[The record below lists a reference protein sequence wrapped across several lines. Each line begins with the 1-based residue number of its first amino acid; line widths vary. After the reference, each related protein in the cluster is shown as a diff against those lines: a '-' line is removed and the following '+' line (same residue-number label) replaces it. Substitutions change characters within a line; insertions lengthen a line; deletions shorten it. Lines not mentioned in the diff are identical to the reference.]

1 MAQVPIVDKHKV
13 KQLEAQRLR
22 DPQANLPLIH
32 MYEELLGRLQS
43 DETPAL
49 CASINNDL
57 GVAYSQLLTGSRTT
71 NLERA
76 VACYQEALRLRT
88 PETAPLDYA
97 LTQMNLGIT
106 YWKMLTGDR
115 TTNLERAIACY
126 QEALRYQTPEIAVL
140 AYAKTQMNLGNAYR
154 DLPSGNQAVNLEKAI
169 AYYHE
174 ALRFWTPETAP
185 LDYARAK
192 TNLGIA
198 YRKLPIGNNT
208 INLEQAIA
216 CYLEALRFRTPEIAP
231 LDYAMTQMN
240 LGNAY
245 GDLPTGDR
253 VANVMRAITCYHEAL
268 RFRTPET
275 APLDYAWT
283 QYNLGVTYRNLL
295 MGDRTANLTQA
306 LACSEQ
312 ALRFWTLEVSPLDFA
327 LAQNSL
333 GNIYSDL
340 STGDRTANLTRA
352 LACYE
357 QALHVYIPEAAP
369 LDYARVQGNLGL
381 AYWQL
386 PTGDRTANL
395 TQALACHEQALRFY
409 TPEATPLDYARV
421 QGNLGLIYWQ
431 LPTGDQTANLT
442 HAIVCYEQA
451 LRFYTPEATPLDYA
465 RVQNNLGIAYR
476 ALPTG
481 DRTANLTRAIA
492 CYEQALRFWTPE
504 AAPLDYAMAQNNL
517 GLIYSDL
524 PTGDRSADLTRAIA
538 CYQEA
543 LRFRTL
549 DAAPFDCRATNRNLA
564 NLYFNQK
571 DWKTALDVYQ
581 AAMDAGERLYLA
593 GLSSENKAVE
603 MADNVSLYRY
613 AAFSAFRCGQKS
625 EALLI
630 LERGKTRLLV
640 EALRLR
646 VHRPANVPDDVW
658 IAFEQAGAAMRAAQ
672 TRRTAT
678 PEGERD
684 LVEDYA
690 ARVEQVRAVNAALD
704 AAIEHVRIHAP
715 QFLHP
720 ISMST
725 IQKLLPDDRTVLVA
739 FCITSQG
746 SLGFVVGREQEVQLV
761 EVPTF
766 TQGRLRG
773 LFAERDADGRAI
785 GGWLGAYN
793 RSRIEGSPG
802 TLSVWQDTITN
813 ILAELGHGLL
823 APILSAL
830 PSSAEHLI
838 LLPSA
843 ELFLLPLHA
852 APLSDKNTER
862 VCDRYQ
868 VSYAP
873 STEVLAEAQARVV
886 QEVIPDL
893 YAVINPQADPRL
905 VFTQIEGA
913 AIARLFSRSSLV
925 EGPTGTKQQ
934 VVAGVR
940 GRTYVH
946 FSCHGSYNWDVPAES
961 GLALADGRL
970 TLAELQQ
977 DEVDLSMTRLVT
989 LSACETGITDVVKG
1003 SAEEYVGIPAGF
1015 LLAGVPCVLSSLW
1028 AVDDF
1033 STSLLI
1039 EEFYKQHLVE
1049 GQNIVHAL
1057 HRAQLWLR
1065 TLSCN
1070 EVMGQVRATY
1080 GKLKNRI
1087 RAGDE
1092 ISPADQHLS
1101 IRLEALQEQLLEDY
1115 RPEDHPFAHPY
1126 YWAAFLVSGA
1136 A

>member
-1 MAQVPIVDKHKV
+1 MFQVASTGGRKNMAQVSIVDKHKV
-13 KQLEAQRLR
+13 QQLEAQRLR
-22 DPQANLPLIH
+22 DPQVNLSLIH
-32 MYEELLGRLQS
+32 MYQELLKRLQS
-43 DETPAL
+43 DATPAL
-49 CASINNDL
+49 YASINNDL
-57 GVAYSQLLTGSRTT
+57 GVAYSLLLTGSRTT

-76 VACYQEALRLRT
+76 VACYQEALRFRT

-97 LTQMNLGIT
+97 LTQTNLGVT

-126 QEALRYQTPEIAVL
+126 QEALRYQTPENAVL
-140 AYAKTQMNLGNAYR
+140 AYATTQMNLGNAYR
-154 DLPSGNQAVNLEKAI
+154 DLPSGNQTVNLEKAI

-174 ALRFWTPETAP
+174 ALRLWTPETAP

-198 YRKLPIGNNT
+198 YRKLPIGNHT

-268 RFRTPET
+268 RFRTPEV

-283 QYNLGVTYRNLL
+283 QNNLGSTY
-295 MGDRTANLTQA
+295 
-306 LACSEQ
+306 
-312 ALRFWTLEVSPLDFA
+312 
-327 LAQNSL
+327 
-333 GNIYSDL
+333 IDL
-340 STGDRTANLTRA
+340 PTGDRAANLTRA
-352 LACYE
+352 IACYE
-357 QALHVYIPEAAP
+357 EALLFWTPEVAP
-369 LDYARVQGNLGL
+369 LDYARVQGNLGI
-381 AYWQL
+381 AY
-386 PTGDRTANL
+386 RA
-395 TQALACHEQALRFY
+395 
-409 TPEATPLDYARV
+409 
-421 QGNLGLIYWQ
+421 

-442 HAIVCYEQA
+442 HAIACYEEA
-451 LRFYTPEATPLDYA
+451 LHFYTPEATPLNYA
-465 RVQNNLGIAYR
+465 HAQNNLGIAYSD
-476 ALPTG
+476 LPTG
-481 DRTANLTRAIA
+481 DRTANLTHAIA
-492 CYEQALRFWTPE
+492 CYEQALLFWTPQT
-504 AAPLDYAMAQNNL
+504 APLDYAMTQNNL
-517 GLIYSDL
+517 GLAYSNL
-524 PTGDRSADLTRAIA
+524 PTDDRTTNLTRAIA

-571 DWKTALDVYQ
+571 DWKTSLSVYQ

-593 GLSSENKAVE
+593 DLSSESKAVE
-603 MADNVSLYRY
+603 MADNVTLYRY
-613 AAFSAFRCGQKS
+613 AAFSASRCGQNSK
-625 EALLI
+625 ALFI
-630 LERGKTRLLV
+630 LEQGKTRLLA
-640 EALRLR
+640 EAMHLR
-646 VHRPANVPDDVW
+646 VPRPANVPDDVW
-658 IAFEQAGAAMRAAQ
+658 ISFEQAGAAMRAAQ
-672 TRRTAT
+672 ARRTAT
-678 PEGERD
+678 PDGERD
-684 LVEDYA
+684 LVQDYA
-690 ARVEQVRAVNAALD
+690 AHVEHVRAVNAALY
-704 AAIEHVRIHAP
+704 AAIEHVRLHAP
-715 QFLHP
+715 QFLHQ
-720 ISMST
+720 IEMST
-725 IQKLLPDDRTVLVA
+725 IQKLLPDDRTVLVT

-746 SLGFVVGREQEVQLV
+746 SLGFIVGRDQEVQLV

-766 TQGRLRG
+766 TQGKLRG

-793 RSRIEGSPG
+793 RSRIEDSPG

-830 PSSAEHLI
+830 PSNAEHLI

-886 QEVIPDL
+886 QGVAPDL
-893 YAVINPQADPRL
+893 YAVINPQVDPRL

-913 AIARLFSRSSLV
+913 AIARFFSRSSLV
-925 EGPTGTKQQ
+925 EGQTGTKQQ
-934 VVAGVR
+934 VVDGVR

-977 DEVDLSMTRLVT
+977 EEVDLSMTRLVT

-1039 EEFYKQHLVE
+1039 EEFYKRHLVE
-1049 GQNIVHAL
+1049 GQSIAHAL
-1057 HRAQLWLR
+1057 CCAQLWLR
-1065 TLSCN
+1065 TLSRD
-1070 EVMGQVRATY
+1070 EVMGRVRATN

-1092 ISPADQHLS
+1092 ISPADQLLF

-1115 RPEDHPFAHPY
+1115 RPEDRPFAHPY